1 MLKKTITYTDYN
13 GLKRTEDFYF
23 NLSEAELLEMQ
34 LTTTGGLHEVLQRM
48 VQTNDVPAIAKMTKD
63 LVIASYGV
71 KDLDGK
77 RFVKNDKIREDFM
90 QTEAFSELYVSLA
103 TDANAA
109 SEFIIGILP
118 EKYRDAAQKAT
129 ADNLLPQ
136 GN

>member
-34 LTTTGGLHEVLQRM
+34 LTTSGGLHEVLQRM
-48 VQTNDVPAIAKMTKD
+48 IQTNDVPAIAKMTKD
-63 LVIASYGV
+63 LVIASYGI

-77 RFVKNDKIREDFM
+77 RFVKNDKIRDDFM

-109 SEFIIGILP
+109 ADFIIGILP

-129 ADNLLPQ
+129 AENLLPQ
-136 GN
+136 AN